1 MRFHA
6 LAMASILALAT
17 TTAAQDPPRSKA
29 EGTVGGANLVVY
41 YGSPALHGRDMLGQ
55 ATPGTIWRLGKD
67 TATML
72 ETSAALTF
80 GELAV
85 PAGSY
90 SLFARRVDDKSWELI
105 INEQTGQWGTEH
117 DASRDVGRTPLIWET
132 KDDSTDQF
140 TIEIASVE
148 GGGELH
154 FVWGTHVLKSKFTV
168 Q

>member
-1 MRFHA
+1 M
-6 LAMASILALAT
+6 LA
-17 TTAAQDPPRSKA
+17 
-29 EGTVGGANLVVY
+29 
-41 YGSPALHGRDMLGQ
+41 Q
-55 ATPGTIWRLGKD
+55 ATPGTVWRLGKD

-72 ETSAALTF
+72 ETSAGLTF

-90 SLFARRVDDKSWELI
+90 SLFARRVDEKNWELI
-105 INEQTGQWGTEH
+105 INEQTGQQGTER
-117 DASRDVGRTPLIWET
+117 DASRDIGRTPLIWET

-148 GGGELH
+148 DGGELH

-168 Q
+168 E